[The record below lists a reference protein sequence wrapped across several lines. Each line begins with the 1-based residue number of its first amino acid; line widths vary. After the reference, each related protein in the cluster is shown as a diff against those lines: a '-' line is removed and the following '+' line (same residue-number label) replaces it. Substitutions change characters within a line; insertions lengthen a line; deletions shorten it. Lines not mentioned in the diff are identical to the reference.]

1 LDAAGAETPRLR
13 PSRKAFIKT
22 VRLVR
27 RSSASL
33 IFAAVLRVL
42 SMSFA
47 KFFYFYFWH
56 LAPLAE
62 GEGRLQQK

>member
-1 LDAAGAETPRLR
+1 
-13 PSRKAFIKT
+13 
-22 VRLVR
+22 LVR
-27 RSSASL
+27 RGSFVTRASL
-33 IFAAVLRVL
+33 IFVAVLSFL

>member
-1 LDAAGAETPRLR
+1 LIALKTSFWRRRPGKSALAALKERVYKDGSIGAARFPL
-13 PSRKAFIKT
+13 
-22 VRLVR
+22 
-27 RSSASL
+27 
-33 IFAAVLRVL
+33 
-42 SMSFA
+42 MSFA

>member
-1 LDAAGAETPRLR
+1 METGYKVGSIGAAQERLSFTFLR
-13 PSRKAFIKT
+13 QPPF
-22 VRLVR
+22 
-27 RSSASL
+27 SL
-33 IFAAVLRVL
+33 FL
-42 SMSFA
+42 SMFA

>member
-1 LDAAGAETPRLR
+1 METGYKVDSIGAAQERLSFTFLLYPRL
-13 PSRKAFIKT
+13 
-22 VRLVR
+22 
-27 RSSASL
+27 
-33 IFAAVLRVL
+33 L
-42 SMSFA
+42 SMFA

>member
-1 LDAAGAETPRLR
+1 LRRSEKAA
-13 PSRKAFIKT
+13 IKT

-27 RSSASL
+27 RGSFVTRASL
-33 IFAAVLRVL
+33 IFVAVLSIL
-42 SMSFA
+42 SMSLA

>member
-1 LDAAGAETPRLR
+1 
-13 PSRKAFIKT
+13 
-22 VRLVR
+22 
-27 RSSASL
+27 
-33 IFAAVLRVL
+33 
-42 SMSFA
+42 MSFA

>member
-1 LDAAGAETPRLR
+1 
-13 PSRKAFIKT
+13 
-22 VRLVR
+22 LVR
-27 RSSASL
+27 RSSFSHL
-33 IFAAVLRVL
+33 RFTILLAAAKFL